1 MDVRAGLLRKL
12 LLLLSLQSFPTLCNP
27 IESSLPGSS
36 VPGILQARTLEL
48 VAISFSNAWMWKW
61 SRSVVSDSSPP
72 HGLQPTM
79 LLRPWDFPGKNT
91 GVGYCFLLQQ
101 RKLSAEELMLLNC
114 DMKTLENPLDSK
126 EIQPVYPKRNQ
137 SWIFLGKTDA
147 EAETPI
153 LWPPNRKNWL
163 IWKDPDAGKDWRR
176 EVKGMTKDE
185 MFAWHHWLDGH
196 EFE

>member
-12 LLLLSLQSFPTLCNP
+12 LLLLSLQSFPSLCNP
-27 IESSLPGSS
+27 TESSLPGSS

-48 VAISFSNAWMWKW
+48 VVISFSNAWKWKW
-61 SRSVVSDSSPP
+61 SHSVVSDSSPP

-153 LWPPNRKNWL
+153 LWPPDRKNWL

>member
-48 VAISFSNAWMWKW
+48 VVISFSNAWKWKW
-61 SRSVVSDSSPP
+61 SHSVVSDSSPP

>member
-48 VAISFSNAWMWKW
+48 VAISFSNAWKWKW
-61 SRSVVSDSSPP
+61 SRSVVSDSLPP